1 MYRILIVE
9 DDMGIAEAMKKQI
22 EMWDLETR
30 CVENF
35 RNVLE
40 EFADFNPQ
48 LVLLDISLPFYNGY
62 YWCGEIRKFSKVPII
77 FVSSA
82 SDNMNIVMAMNMGGD
97 DFIAKPF
104 DLNVLTAK
112 IQAVLRRTYDFGTQ
126 MTVLQ
131 HRGAILNTSDASLTY
146 NGERIELTKNDYRI
160 LRTLM
165 ENKGKVVSRDA
176 LMERLWET
184 DSFVDENALTVNIA
198 RLRKKLELAGLNDFI
213 VTKRVWDIWYENVGE
228 IYKASQ
234 EGRCGVF
241 PVCVD
246 IYSAFCHVET
256 AGGSGTLR
264 HGAWNVCRGHY
275 MVSRLYG
282 FLQKAQGV
290 VFAGRGN

>member
-9 DDMGIAEAMKKQI
+9 DDMGIAAAMKKQI
-22 EMWDLETR
+22 EMWDLEAH

-40 EFADFNPQ
+40 EFSEFNPQ

-62 YWCGEIRKFSKVPII
+62 YWCTEIRKFSKVPII

-112 IQAVLRRTYDFGTQ
+112 IQAILRRTYDFGGQ

-165 ENKGKVVSRDA
+165 ENKGKVVSRDT

-198 RLRKKLELAGLNDFI
+198 RLRKKLEQVGLSEFI
-213 VTKRVWDIWYENVGE
+213 VTKKGMGYLIG
-228 IYKASQ
+228 
-234 EGRCGVF
+234 
-241 PVCVD
+241 
-246 IYSAFCHVET
+246 
-256 AGGSGTLR
+256 
-264 HGAWNVCRGHY
+264 
-275 MVSRLYG
+275 
-282 FLQKAQGV
+282 
-290 VFAGRGN
+290 